1 MAAAAGIGQD
11 DGNEAKIGAVTNRRI
26 NADFR
31 GDAADDETFELLD
44 SVRDELAKIFIVSK
58 AVLADKGTAFDDAAG
73 AGLAVKVAAADGIKC
88 ERCWIYSDTVGES
101 EAHPTLCR
109 RCAEVMAELPPITE

>member
-31 GDAADDETFELLD
+31 GDAADDETFET
-44 SVRDELAKIFIVSK
+44 
-58 AVLADKGTAFDDAAG
+58 AVAHGDGQRRAFERREGDLVENGFVVANVEFRRKRKTGAVAQEPRFDIAG
-73 AGLAVKVAAADGIKC
+73 G
-88 ERCWIYSDTVGES
+88 
-101 EAHPTLCR
+101 
-109 RCAEVMAELPPITE
+109 